1 MRREVHN
8 FLAVCRRIL
17 PSRRHRNLTA
27 SIKQI
32 QWFPYRM
39 IGEAKFCLSLDV
51 RFRCA
56 NEKVRFELSFLPLT
70 VLRGFMFCGSPLIAL
85 AVFSGIQIVVVVF
98 FTCTQKSE
106 FEQRKLGPDVS
117 Q

>member
-1 MRREVHN
+1 
-8 FLAVCRRIL
+8 
-17 PSRRHRNLTA
+17 
-27 SIKQI
+27 
-32 QWFPYRM
+32 
-39 IGEAKFCLSLDV
+39 
-51 RFRCA
+51 
-56 NEKVRFELSFLPLT
+56 
-70 VLRGFMFCGSPLIAL
+70 MFCGSPLIAL